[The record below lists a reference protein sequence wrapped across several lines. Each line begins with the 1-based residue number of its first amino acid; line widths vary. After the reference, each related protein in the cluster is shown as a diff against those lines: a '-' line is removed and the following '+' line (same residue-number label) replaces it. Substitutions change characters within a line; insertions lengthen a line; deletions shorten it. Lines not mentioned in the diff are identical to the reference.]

1 MGIREMIYEARRAK
15 IREERTKQAFAGA
28 VGLLTG
34 ALVGILL
41 APQSGEETREQIVN
55 ATKDAGNLVAE
66 KSKQAGRYV
75 SDKANQ
81 VYEVIM
87 EKSGE
92 YGDVI
97 KEKYQG
103 LKSNAMTEL
112 RPVAEAAEELK
123 DDAKKELHEKK
134 EDAKEK
140 AEEVKDKAKA
150 VKEDVKE
157 GAEKV
162 KKDVQETAKEVK
174 KDIKK

>member
-81 VYEVIM
+81 AYEVIM

-92 YGDVI
+92 YGDAI

-134 EDAKEK
+134 ED
-140 AEEVKDKAKA
+140 
-150 VKEDVKE
+150 VKE